1 MPLFRI
7 HAMSPSACRSSRGF
21 TLMELMIAVVV
32 AGILAAV
39 AYPSMTSFIARGRR
53 ADAMAA
59 LTSVVQAQERYRS
72 NRTSYADSLGSD
84 GLKME
89 EQLAAVSK
97 YYDVSLEGVGE
108 SLSFT
113 NGYVVSA
120 TPKRGSPQYNDKNC
134 QILRVK
140 LEGAMF
146 KYMSADGSG
155 TDTTADQN
163 CWGR

>member
-1 MPLFRI
+1 
-7 HAMSPSACRSSRGF
+7 
-21 TLMELMIAVVV
+21 MELMIAVVV

-72 NRTSYADSLGSD
+72 NRTTYASSTGSE
-84 GLKME
+84 GLDME
-89 EQLAAVSK
+89 TQLAAVSK

-120 TPKRGSPQYNDKNC
+120 TAKRGRPQSNDNNC
-134 QILRVK
+134 QILRIK

-146 KYMSADGSG
+146 KYLSADGAG
-155 TDTTADQN
+155 TDTTATQN

>member
-1 MPLFRI
+1 
-7 HAMSPSACRSSRGF
+7 MSPSASRHSRGF

-39 AYPSMTSFIARGRR
+39 AYPSYTSFIARGRR

-72 NRTSYADSLGSD
+72 NRTTYASSTGSG
-84 GLKME
+84 GLDME
-89 EQLAAVSK
+89 RQLAAVSK
-97 YYDVSLEGVGE
+97 YYDVSLEGIGE

-113 NGYVVSA
+113 NGYVAVA
-120 TPKRGSPQYNDKNC
+120 KPKRGSPQDGDKNC

-140 LEGAMF
+140 LEGAIF
-146 KYMSADGSG
+146 KYMSADGSDN
-155 TDTTADQN
+155 DTTATEN